1 MVRTPHWTPPR
12 TTPAAFAGAPRPD
25 TGRGGG
31 LAGDRKVARAGADR
45 RAVAGAP
52 LVFRMLGALYRRM
65 TDAALAAAASAGS
78 RTTAEHRSPS
88 APA

>member
-1 MVRTPHWTPPR
+1 MRERIAGRSPVPR
-12 TTPAAFAGAPRPD
+12 
-25 TGRGGG
+25 
-31 LAGDRKVARAGADR
+31 
-45 RAVAGAP
+45 